1 MRQHV
6 ENLHIYTV
14 LLSPC
19 VMPQCT
25 SDVNGVMRATFTS
38 IKMISLIKP
47 ITSIKTNS
55 HISKKSIKT
64 NSIYSPSMSLNTSQ
78 QLKTRSPSMLS
89 FISKIRLDFI

>member
-55 HISKKSIKT
+55 HISK
-64 NSIYSPSMSLNTSQ
+64 N
-78 QLKTRSPSMLS
+78 QLKPILYILLTQHKSTTEDTQPINAKLYLKNS
-89 FISKIRLDFI
+89 FGLYLD